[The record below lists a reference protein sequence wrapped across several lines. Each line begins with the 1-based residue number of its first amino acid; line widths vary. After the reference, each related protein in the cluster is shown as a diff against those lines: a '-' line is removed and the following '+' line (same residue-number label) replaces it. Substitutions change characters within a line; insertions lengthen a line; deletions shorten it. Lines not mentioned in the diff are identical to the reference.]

1 MAKDPICGMTV
12 DERQAIKVN
21 QGGKDYFFCSPHCKD
36 KFLKRSQESVRP
48 PRPKDT
54 KTIYTCPMH
63 PEIRQGHPGD
73 CPKCG
78 MHLESIGAGGK
89 EEEERGLIR
98 SLSLKFWGGLAL
110 TVPVT
115 VIAVGE
121 MIPILNIHTLV
132 PMAVSAWLQFIL
144 ATPVVFWSGGFF
156 FTKGWQSFLNRS
168 LNMFTLI
175 ALGVGAAYGYS
186 AVAVLFPGIFPADLK
201 MEGRINLYFEA
212 AAVITVLVVLG
223 QLLEARARSQTGQAI
238 KALLGLAAKNAH
250 RVREGQ
256 EEEVAIDDVH
266 KGDLLRVR
274 PGEKDRLYE

>member
-1 MAKDPICGMTV
+1 MTIDPICGMTV
-12 DERQAIKVN
+12 DERRALKVH
-21 QGGKDYFFCSPHCKD
+21 QGGKDYFFCSPRCKD
-36 KFLKRSQESVRP
+36 KFLKQSREPVPAPQ
-48 PRPKDT
+48 PKDT

-63 PEIRQGHPGD
+63 PEVRQDKPGD

-78 MHLESIGAGGK
+78 MPLESIGLAT
-89 EEEERGLIR
+89 EDDSERQLVR
-98 SLSLKFWGGLAL
+98 SLSVKFWGGLVL
-110 TVPVT
+110 TVPVI
-115 VIAVGE
+115 VLAVGE
-121 MIPILNIHTLV
+121 MGSLPNIHALV
-132 PMAVSAWLQFIL
+132 PPAVSGWLQFAL
-144 ATPVVFWSGGFF
+144 ATPVVLWSGGFF
-156 FTKGWQSFLNRS
+156 FTKAWQSLVNRS

-256 EEEVAIDDVH
+256 E
-266 KGDLLRVR
+266 
-274 PGEKDRLYE
+274 